1 MGSVRV
7 GSPLSGRPGR
17 KWKRSKGGCW
27 MWFRGKW
34 SLRTSSRRAL
44 PSSDNYQSRTHN
56 RVRMAI
62 CLASVPLWL
71 LNIWH
76 RLLAI
81 HMFWVAVW
89 VCEWLALAVKE
100 IFVTFDF
107 IRFVISLKAVHHRCP
122 LEKDNHIIWH
132 HGLEGRCLESNNN
145 IYIAILKIELGIEQ
159 QYIVIYIGNRIKQQ
173 LRIEQSQGSCW

>member
-1 MGSVRV
+1 MHNAQQPSQTSECNRTWEVLEYEAHWV
-7 GSPLSGRPGR
+7 LGRR

-159 QYIVIYIGNRIKQQ
+159 QYIHWG
-173 LRIEQSQGSCW
+173 